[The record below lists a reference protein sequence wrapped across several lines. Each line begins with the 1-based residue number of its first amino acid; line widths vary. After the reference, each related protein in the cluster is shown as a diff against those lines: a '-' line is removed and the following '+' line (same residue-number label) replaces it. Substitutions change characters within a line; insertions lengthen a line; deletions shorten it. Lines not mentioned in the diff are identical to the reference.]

1 MATIDKDLAKYFTI
15 TTESIGKDIKKIIN
29 ERAGGSIVGIL
40 KDVYQTPKTIQQVS
54 LAISSADTGSNIT
67 PDDAFIV
74 TNAESPLTITGNK
87 VVRPIVISKM
97 IQDKKAKNAAGREI
111 YKTPFMAM
119 FSKSPAVMPGT
130 SNADLSE
137 LYMSSLGGLELS
149 RMFPYLDVRFSI
161 RKGDSGN
168 DILNLPS
175 IIQKDIN
182 YDANKDNDFAV
193 QLKNASTID
202 KSKFEYRESWF
213 LTLSPS
219 KINKK
224 YNEFIAK
231 QSGRGFGMEVFTTP
245 QTMVS
250 DYKKSNMGGSSAVG
264 GLKDPFASFMT
275 LKSFSFSTRSAVNDS
290 PMGRYGMGFKISN
303 ANLKIELHD
312 KSRLRDILSLL
323 RSDGGAYG
331 SSNGGSIDIEFGYK
345 HQDEFSTNRLNMSP
359 QAELVKASRQKSRF
373 SIISTD
379 FTINQGGSVEIQIN
393 LLPNT
398 SHQTLKRL
406 YIGMRDDSTIE
417 KQYET
422 EIQKLKDAITA
433 LKSQAAKDKIKE
445 FGLMQILN
453 EHVKNKQLTYL
464 DFGRKNFDE
473 LFKKAKERIEKGEEP
488 AKVKATLN
496 KVFASIK
503 TFHINQTN
511 KGDGSGALIK
521 KQKSSIANIQKI
533 LRFKKENEK
542 NVFKNIIDKEQY
554 KHFIE
559 NMDVSSKTSGN
570 SKDNNDD
577 LQKLINDA
585 TRLQNENYKKFAGEK
600 PASVEATGPKDKSTN
615 KKTFSNRDALKQTLL
630 QSVASNLYGAK
641 NSPNHPRYVSFAHV
655 IQKLFVN
662 ELLSIKE
669 KEDNSLKFNEIQ
681 LYFYSFNDNCG
692 YMSKKHI
699 GGFLIDYQ
707 QLLSQMMRE
716 VLITGS
722 TKISLTKSF
731 DIIAKLLRDPSYI
744 MYKELNPDSVKKY
757 QKYQKETTY
766 DSTTGTR
773 KPKKQQKEP
782 PKKENSKDKKT
793 NDNSDFT
800 VPNIE
805 LVIDTHIVT
814 QVVKIKNK
822 PDKKVDVSIL
832 RLAIYDK
839 AASVFESEKKLLRDL
854 YGEGGSHDRQERIK
868 KKFKKKIKD
877 SLVKSSASNDTK
889 KRSTDEQLKQIDAQI
904 ADTKTGAFEE
914 FKDKW
919 TTGSKLTERI
929 RLALKAPNSKQSQ
942 EKRIK
947 NLLKAS
953 VPTIHPYAES
963 SLINNISFKKI
974 TDKLVQDALRSEF
987 NREASGRT
995 SDEKNTQIK
1004 LDSSGQID
1012 IKMIG
1017 NFYMKAMQE
1026 YYFDLETGTEIDNI
1040 YRVGSVSHTI
1050 GDSGIETSFTAKRA
1064 QTTYNQL
1071 SKTFNDSSKFGEVKD
1086 EFKDVLNNIKR
1097 ELEEQKKQEE
1107 AERQRKAA
1115 AGAAYR
1121 NRKAAAAKAAKIQ
1134 ALSGFDQS
1142 RATALAQLENQQ
1154 RARENANAKTG
1165 SPELQAWFKNY
1176 NALVQTLGRIRAL
1189 YNKHNTAA
1197 IQAESEIL
1205 RRTQAGMGEPTDALK
1220 KKAAAE
1226 HANAAAY
1233 EKEIDT
1239 LEKKITRLQLKRP
1252 VE

>member
-1 MATIDKDLAKYFTI
+1 MATIDRDLAKYFTI

-97 IQDKKAKNAAGREI
+97 IQDKKAKNAVGREI

-119 FSKSPAVMPGT
+119 FSKSQAVMPGT
-130 SNADLSE
+130 SNTDLSE

-149 RMFPYLDVRFSI
+149 RMFPYLDVRFNI
-161 RKGDSGN
+161 RKGSSGN

-182 YDANKDNDFAV
+182 YAKDNSFAV
-193 QLKNASTID
+193 HLKNASTID
-202 KSKFEYRESWF
+202 KSKFEFRGGRF
-213 LTLSPS
+213 VNLSLLDEKSATPL
-219 KINKK
+219 NKK

-275 LKSFSFSTRSAVNDS
+275 LKSFSFSVNAGVSDT
-290 PMGRYGMGFKISN
+290 PMGRYGMGFVIGK
-303 ANLKIELHD
+303 AELKIELHD

-331 SSNGGSIDIEFGYK
+331 RSGGTLDIEFGYK
-345 HQDEFSTNRLNMSP
+345 HQDEFNINRLNMSP

-373 SIISTD
+373 TIISTD

-393 LLPNT
+393 LLPDT
-398 SHQTLKRL
+398 SHQKLKSL
-406 YIGMRDDSTIE
+406 YIGKREDKSHSDAYKSSIS
-417 KQYET
+417 
-422 EIQKLKDAITA
+422 KLQAAITA
-433 LKSQAAKDKIKE
+433 ASKTTPDIQDKIKE
-445 FGLMQILN
+445 FGVAKILN
-453 EHVKNKQLTYL
+453 IHEKNIEKMSYL
-464 DFGRKNFDE
+464 DFGTKNFDE
-473 LFKKAKERIEKGEEP
+473 LFKKAEEQIKKDVR
-488 AKVKATLN
+488 AGDVFNALN
-496 KVFASIK
+496 VILTKIK
-503 TFHINQTN
+503 TFHTNQTN
-511 KGDGSGALIK
+511 KGKTKGALRK
-521 KQKSSIANIQKI
+521 KQDSSIANIQKI

-542 NVFKNIIDKEQY
+542 NVFKSIIDKEQY
-554 KHFIE
+554 KYFIE
-559 NMDVSSKTSGN
+559 NMDVPNKASGN
-570 SKDNNDD
+570 SKDNNRD
-577 LQKLINDA
+577 LQQLVNNINKS
-585 TRLQNENYKKFAGEK
+585 QNENYKKFAGEK
-600 PASVEATGPKDKSTN
+600 PASVEATGPKDKSG

-662 ELLSIKE
+662 ELLSLKE
-669 KEDNSLKFNEIQ
+669 KENESLNFDEIQ

-800 VPNIE
+800 VPNIQM
-805 LVIDTHIVT
+805 VIDTHIVKSKGAHASRDT
-814 QVVKIKNK
+814 G
-822 PDKKVDVSIL
+822 KKDEVSIL

-839 AASVFESEKKLLRDL
+839 SASLFESEKKLLRNL
-854 YGEGGSHDRQERIK
+854 YSGGSLGFDQDVNKLNKDLKKQIKAQWMPSSKSQKKISVDEKIGAINTHIK
-868 KKFKKKIKD
+868 KHRDSKHTPDSYSNGYTKIKD
-877 SLVKSSASNDTK
+877 
-889 KRSTDEQLKQIDAQI
+889 
-904 ADTKTGAFEE
+904 E
-914 FKDKW
+914 FKKVANAVFGAPG
-919 TTGSKLTERI
+919 TVLTET
-929 RLALKAPNSKQSQ
+929 
-942 EKRIK
+942 RIK
-947 NLLKAS
+947 TLLKAS
-953 VPTIHPYAES
+953 IPTIHPYAES
-963 SLINNISFKKI
+963 SLIDNITFKKI
-974 TDKLVQDALRSEF
+974 TNKLVQNALRSEY
-987 NREASGRT
+987 NRDARGGRT
-995 SDEKNTQIK
+995 PNAKNTQIE
-1004 LDSSGQID
+1004 LDSNGQID
-1012 IKMIG
+1012 VKMIG
-1017 NFYMKAMQE
+1017 NFYMKAAQE
-1026 YYFDLETGTEIDNI
+1026 YYFDLETGTEIDNV
-1040 YRVGSVSHTI
+1040 YRIRGVNHSIS
-1050 GDSGIETSFTAKRA
+1050 DSGI
-1064 QTTYNQL
+1064 QTTFAATRQGQTYKDLKKAFNGQKDIME
-1071 SKTFNDSSKFGEVKD
+1071 SKAAEEYQG
-1086 EFKDVLNNIKR
+1086 VLNNIKR

-1107 AERQRKAA
+1107 AERKRKAA
-1115 AGAAYR
+1115 AYAAHKR
-1121 NRKAAAAKAAKIQ
+1121 
-1134 ALSGFDQS
+1134 
-1142 RATALAQLENQQ
+1142 RAE
-1154 RARENANAKTG
+1154 
-1165 SPELQAWFKNY
+1165 
-1176 NALVQTLGRIRAL
+1176 
-1189 YNKHNTAA
+1189 
-1197 IQAESEIL
+1197 
-1205 RRTQAGMGEPTDALK
+1205 LK
-1220 KKAAAE
+1220 KRKDAIAAGGRAG
-1226 HANAAAY
+1226 Y
-1233 EKEIDT
+1233 EAHRKNLLDSAPADVAKLNE
-1239 LEKKITRLQLKRP
+1239 LEKLQKTRKLSPSEQKQLNAQTKKVASSIKQVNQP
-1252 VE
+1252 YSKSAEAFVAELAKPKDTSSVNDLPADPNNPYE

>member
-1 MATIDKDLAKYFTI
+1 
-15 TTESIGKDIKKIIN
+15 
-29 ERAGGSIVGIL
+29 
-40 KDVYQTPKTIQQVS
+40 
-54 LAISSADTGSNIT
+54 
-67 PDDAFIV
+67 
-74 TNAESPLTITGNK
+74 
-87 VVRPIVISKM
+87 
-97 IQDKKAKNAAGREI
+97 
-111 YKTPFMAM
+111 
-119 FSKSPAVMPGT
+119 
-130 SNADLSE
+130 
-137 LYMSSLGGLELS
+137 
-149 RMFPYLDVRFSI
+149 
-161 RKGDSGN
+161 
-168 DILNLPS
+168 
-175 IIQKDIN
+175 
-182 YDANKDNDFAV
+182 
-193 QLKNASTID
+193 
-202 KSKFEYRESWF
+202 
-213 LTLSPS
+213 
-219 KINKK
+219 
-224 YNEFIAK
+224 
-231 QSGRGFGMEVFTTP
+231 MEVFTTP

-275 LKSFSFSTRSAVNDS
+275 LKSFSFSTRSAVDDT

-323 RSDGGAYG
+323 RTDGGAYG
-331 SSNGGSIDIEFGYK
+331 RSMGTLDIEFGYK
-345 HQDEFSTNRLNMSP
+345 HQDEFNTNRLNMSP

-373 SIISTD
+373 TIQSTD
-379 FTINQGGSVEIQIN
+379 FTINQGGSVEIQVN
-393 LLPNT
+393 LLPDT
-398 SHQTLKRL
+398 SYQTLNSL
-406 YIGMRDDSTIE
+406 YIGMRNQSDIE
-417 KQYET
+417 KQYEDS
-422 EIQKLKDAITA
+422 IKA
-433 LKSQAAKDKIKE
+433 LKNVIAKQKPAAQEKIKE
-445 FGLMQILN
+445 FGLEKILN

-473 LFKKAKERIEKGEEP
+473 LFKKAEKSIKEGENS
-488 AKVKATLN
+488 KVVKDALN
-496 KVFASIK
+496 KIFAAIK

-511 KGDGSGALIK
+511 KGDGTGALIK

-542 NVFKNIIDKEQY
+542 QIFQSIIDEKQY
-554 KHFIE
+554 KYFIE
-559 NMDVSSKTSGN
+559 NMDTNPKTSGDN
-570 SKDNNDD
+570 KDNNDD
-577 LQKLINDA
+577 LQGLIND
-585 TRLQNENYKKFAGEK
+585 TTKSQNENYKKFAGEK
-600 PASVEATGPKDKSTN
+600 PASVKATGPKDKN
-615 KKTFSNRDALKQTLL
+615 KKPTFSNRDALRQTLL

-641 NSPNHPRYVSFAHV
+641 NNPNHPRYVSFAHV

-669 KEDNSLKFNEIQ
+669 KEDDSLKFDEIQ

-699 GGFLIDYQ
+699 GGFLIDYP

-744 MYKELNPDSVKKY
+744 MYKELTSENVKKY

-773 KPKKQQKEP
+773 KPKKGGKEP
-782 PKKENSKDKKT
+782 PKKKNSKDKKT

-805 LVIDTHIVT
+805 LVIDTHIVKK
-814 QVVKIKNK
+814 VVKGEKE
-822 PDKKVDVSIL
+822 DVSIL

-839 AASVFESEKKLLRDL
+839 TASVFESEKKLLRDL
-854 YGEGGSHDRQERIK
+854 YGEGGGYDRQERLK

-889 KRSTDEQLKQIDAQI
+889 KRSKDEQLKQINAQSTNLK
-904 ADTKTGAFEE
+904 AE
-914 FKDKW
+914 FKDEW
-919 TTGSKLTERI
+919 TTASKELKDI
-929 RLALKAPNSKQSQ
+929 KDALKAPKGQSQ

-974 TDKLVQDALRSEF
+974 TNKLVQDAIRSEY
-987 NREASGRT
+987 NRDARGART
-995 SDEKNTQIK
+995 SDTKNTQIK

-1040 YRVGSVSHTI
+1040 YRVGAVSHTI
-1050 GDSGIETSFTAKRA
+1050 GDSGIETSFTAKRT

-1071 SKTFNDSSKFGEVKD
+1071 SKAFNDTSGFKNKVDD
-1086 EFKDVLNNIKR
+1086 EFKGILNNIKR
-1097 ELEEQKKQEE
+1097 ELEEQKKQEK
-1107 AERQRKAA
+1107 AERRRKAA

-1121 NRKAAAAKAAKIQ
+1121 NRKAAAAKEAGIQ
-1134 ALSGFDQS
+1134 ALSGFEQS
-1142 RATALAQLENQQ
+1142 RARALEQLETQQ

-1176 NALVQTLGRIRAL
+1176 NALVQTLGRIRVL

-1197 IQAESEIL
+1197 IQAQSEIL

-1233 EKEIDT
+1233 EKEIQI
-1239 LEKKITRLQLKRP
+1239 LENKETNLQLKRP
-1252 VE
+1252 QE